1 MPVFHRELSTG
12 PGNGAH
18 ATHSRGGGDPVEP
31 VQLAAARDLVCAP
44 GPERREQRETRQG
57 HRNDLDI
64 ARGGES
70 IPERHAEP
78 PEPQHQEEVTRLRH
92 PVLAHSLADR
102 HEKHDQRRQERDKE
116 PTAVSIDPLGVGA
129 ITNRVHQ

>member
-1 MPVFHRELSTG
+1 MMVPTSCRS
-12 PGNGAH
+12 
-18 ATHSRGGGDPVEP
+18 SRGGGDPVEP

-92 PVLAHSLADR
+92 PVLGLWG
-102 HEKHDQRRQERDKE
+102 
-116 PTAVSIDPLGVGA
+116 LGVA
-129 ITNRVHQ
+129 LWYALTASRNIKVIPMTL